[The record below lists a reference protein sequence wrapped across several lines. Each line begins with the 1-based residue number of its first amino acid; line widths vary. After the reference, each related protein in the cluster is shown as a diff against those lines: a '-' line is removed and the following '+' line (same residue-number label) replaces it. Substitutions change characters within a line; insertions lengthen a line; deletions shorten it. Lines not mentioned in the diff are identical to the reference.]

1 MIASRIRI
9 SREEGGI
16 SFIEMM
22 VATAISA
29 VVGSLLIA
37 ALTMVTRVD
46 RFTRQ
51 DSEALAELRTATER
65 FQKEMRQARKIY
77 NVDNPPASTATIA
90 HFWVDYNRDNQQN
103 SDEMIRWRLETAS
116 SGEIRLVR
124 TTKAKEDA
132 APPEPAFI
140 EADGLVTGSSFAYD
154 PAPPGT
160 TVVTLTLRAD
170 ISAGDQPSGRTVRT
184 KVRLRNATA

>member
-1 MIASRIRI
+1 MINVSRISDDQR
-9 SREEGGI
+9 GI
-16 SFIEMM
+16 SFVEMM

-29 VVGSLLIA
+29 VVGTLLIA
-37 ALTMVTRVD
+37 AVSMVTRVD

-77 NVDNPPASTATIA
+77 NGDNAPASTATVA

-103 SDEMIRWRLETAS
+103 ADEKLIWRLETAS
-116 SGEIRLVR
+116 SGEFRLVR
-124 TTKAKEDA
+124 TNEEKEA
-132 APPEPAFI
+132 AAEDPFVQAV
-140 EADGLVTGSSFAYD
+140 GLVTGSSFAYN
-154 PAPPGT
+154 PAPPDT

-170 ISAGDQPSGRTVRT
+170 IDTGNQPSGRTVRT
-184 KVRLRNATA
+184 QVRLRNATA